1 MSATGGHDDE
11 GNGRRRLIVGTLALS
26 LAPWQIARGATLLG
40 VRVWPAPAYTRVT
53 LEHDAPLGFNH
64 FALDNPPRL
73 VIDVDGI
80 ELNARFKELV
90 GKVDAD
96 DPFIAGIR
104 LGQNRPHVV
113 RVVIELKQDVRPQ
126 VFSLAPV
133 GPYQHRLVMDLHS
146 LTPVDPLLALLQ
158 EHERRGSTHAEP
170 HEPAPPLEPIERGER
185 TDRPAPAERNLA
197 HERAPGTRRG
207 AQTANRIITLAIDA
221 GHGGEDPGAIGKR
234 GTYEKNV
241 TLAIARRIEKL
252 AEAEPGMRVLMT
264 RDGDYFVPL
273 HQRVARARRVS
284 ADLFVSIHAD
294 AWIKPD
300 VRGSSVFAL
309 SERGATSTAAAWMA
323 RRENDADLIGGIDL
337 GNHDAGL
344 ARVLLDLSTTAQ
356 INDSLKFGNAVLREL
371 ERVNQLHKPRV
382 EQAGFAVLRA
392 PDIPSILVETA
403 FISNPEEER
412 RLKDESYQQQL
423 AAAIFSGIK
432 RHFQKHPPAARSVIG

>member
-1 MSATGGHDDE
+1 MSAAGGHDDE

-90 GKVDAD
+90 GKIDAD

-158 EHERRGSTHAEP
+158 EHEQRGAVSAEP
-170 HEPAPPLEPIERGER
+170 RPATPPTEAA
-185 TDRPAPAERNLA
+185 DRVDRIDRSAPAERNLA
-197 HERAPGTRRG
+197 RERAPGTRRG
-207 AQTANRIITLAIDA
+207 AQPATACRGRIDRT
-221 GHGGEDPGAIGKR
+221 HNPFCSR
-234 GTYEKNV
+234 SW
-241 TLAIARRIEKL
+241 RS
-252 AEAEPGMRVLMT
+252 
-264 RDGDYFVPL
+264 
-273 HQRVARARRVS
+273 RASLS
-284 ADLFVSIHAD
+284 A
-294 AWIKPD
+294 
-300 VRGSSVFAL
+300 
-309 SERGATSTAAAWMA
+309 T
-323 RRENDADLIGGIDL
+323 
-337 GNHDAGL
+337 
-344 ARVLLDLSTTAQ
+344 
-356 INDSLKFGNAVLREL
+356 
-371 ERVNQLHKPRV
+371 
-382 EQAGFAVLRA
+382 
-392 PDIPSILVETA
+392 
-403 FISNPEEER
+403 
-412 RLKDESYQQQL
+412 
-423 AAAIFSGIK
+423 
-432 RHFQKHPPAARSVIG
+432 

>member
-1 MSATGGHDDE
+1 MSAAGGHDDE

-90 GKVDAD
+90 GKIDAD

-158 EHERRGSTHAEP
+158 EHEQRATAGAEP
-170 HEPAPPLEPIERGER
+170 
-185 TDRPAPAERNLA
+185 RPATAPTEAADRLDRSTPAERNLA
-197 HERAPGTRRG
+197 HERAPGARRSTQP
-207 AQTANRIITLAIDA
+207 ASRIITLAIDA
-221 GHGGEDPGAIGKR
+221 GHGGEDPGAVGKR

-252 AEAEPGMRVLMT
+252 AESEPNMRVLMT

-337 GNHDAGL
+337 GTHDAGL

-423 AAAIFSGIK
+423 AAAIFAGIK